1 MPPPLMPRSEI
12 AGLAVLDQR
21 LDAASSASEAS
32 NAVVEHLVEG
42 GLALPSLY
50 LERGGRLRCQAS
62 RGYWQVL
69 DGFPPV
75 SGVIAR
81 TYRTGEPAL
90 ITDVDRSPEFLQ
102 AVPGVRAEACVPV
115 VVDGHTIG
123 ALNVES
129 TTGLAA
135 DVLTTLQAVSR
146 RFASRLAALGGLPE
160 ESRWQQLAT
169 IAARLAHL
177 SERAQIESAT
187 LEAVSQLTGL
197 NSGLIALYDEAGQLH
212 PRANRGTLGAALA
225 QLPGPSLD
233 TIASWVASAT
243 SCYTLGNPGGYGF
256 TGTDSLRTAGV
267 NAVIV
272 LAMEASGRRMG
283 FLLAADRTAVLP
295 PTEDVEV
302 LELLATQ
309 ASSHLETAA
318 ALEELRD
325 RAARDPLTG
334 LGHHAAFGEA
344 LAAARSPSDR
354 ARLLSVVLVDLD
366 GFKAVNDERGH
377 LVGDRVLREVAT
389 TLAAALRD
397 GDQLYRIGGDEFA
410 TVLRV
415 ADATE
420 AMAVGERLRRAAHE
434 IGRTISIGISMGAA
448 DTSDATLWS
457 RADEA
462 LYEVKRAGRD
472 GVRLARTG

>member
-1 MPPPLMPRSEI
+1 M
-12 AGLAVLDQR
+12 LDQR
-21 LDAASSASEAS
+21 LAAARSVGEAS
-32 NAVVEHLVEG
+32 AAVVEHLLGV

-75 SGVIAR
+75 SGIIAR
-81 TYRTGEPAL
+81 TYRTGQPTL
-90 ITDVDRSPEFLQ
+90 LTDVGSQADFLQ
-102 AVPGVRAEACVPV
+102 AVPGVRSEACVPV
-115 VVDGHTIG
+115 VVGGRTIG

-129 TTGLAA
+129 TTALPQ
-135 DVLTTLQAVSR
+135 DVLEILEGAARS
-146 RFASRLAALGGLPE
+146 FAGRLTALGGPLR

-169 IAARLAHL
+169 VAVRLAGL
-177 SERAQIESAT
+177 PERAEIESTT
-187 LEAVSQLTGL
+187 LAAVAQLSGL
-197 NSGLIALYDEAGQLH
+197 NSGMIALYDDTGTLH
-212 PRANRGTLGAALA
+212 PRAHRGPLGAALMA
-225 QLPGPSLD
+225 LPAPSLE

-272 LAMEASGRRMG
+272 LAMEARGRRIG

-295 PTEDVEV
+295 PTDDVEV

-318 ALEELRD
+318 ALDELRD

-344 LAAARSPSDR
+344 LAGARSPSDR
-354 ARLLSVVLVDLD
+354 TRSVGVALIDVD
-366 GFKAVNDERGH
+366 GFKAVNDNTGH
-377 LVGDRVLREVAT
+377 LAGDRVLREVAAS
-389 TLAAALRD
+389 LSSALRG
-397 GDQLYRIGGDEFA
+397 GDRLYRIGGDEFA

-415 ADATE
+415 ADE
-420 AMAVGERLRRAAHE
+420 AAALAVGERLRRAAHE
-434 IGRTISIGISMGAA
+434 IGRTVSIGIAIGAA
-448 DTSDATLWS
+448 TTADATLLA

-472 GVRLARTG
+472 GVRLVAAM